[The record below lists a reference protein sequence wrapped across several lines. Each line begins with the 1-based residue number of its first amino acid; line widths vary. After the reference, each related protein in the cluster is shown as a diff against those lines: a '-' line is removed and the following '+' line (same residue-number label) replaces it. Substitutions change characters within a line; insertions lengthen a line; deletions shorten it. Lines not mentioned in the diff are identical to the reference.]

1 MSQTSTPAKP
11 LAQTR
16 WQQRAQAGL
25 IAAEASRRSQWIEA
39 LAIPLLVMALVW
51 FVHPQDP
58 LTRST
63 AFPWLWFA
71 PLLVALRYGVLP
83 GLIGGMLVLAEW
95 LLCNALGVYGAAAEF
110 PREFFFAGAL
120 MILLTGEFSDVWRDR
135 LNRVDETNLYL
146 VERLSGLTRRHL
158 LLNLSHDRLE
168 QEMLARPG
176 SLRDAV
182 VRLRA
187 AVVEA
192 RAAAP
197 ETPGPAGSLETDTL
211 PGVDGLLNLL
221 TQYVNIE
228 AAALY
233 RLRQEGQTFKPG
245 KCIASFGETVPL
257 RADDELFML
266 AMETRDL
273 AHIAALDLS
282 MERSADQLVVAP
294 LVSSGGEMIAVLA
307 VNRLP
312 FFSLN
317 VENLQMMSVIL
328 AYYADC
334 IAAAP
339 AIVEISQ
346 KVPDIPPVHAEEL
359 GRLLHMRDRFNAPSQ
374 IVILTFKGERRFE
387 MPTELMRIKRGLDLY
402 WETRVGHNPAIVV
415 LMPFASESARE
426 GFLERIDGWMTSR
439 FGAHFET
446 LGIDIRT
453 IDFASGDPLES
464 LARALQP

>member
-1 MSQTSTPAKP
+1 MAQIDTPAKATSP
-11 LAQTR
+11 AGAQTR
-16 WQQRAQAGL
+16 WQQRVSDGL
-25 IAAEASRRSQWIEA
+25 IAADGGQRSQWIEA
-39 LAIPLLVMALVW
+39 ILIPLLVMALTWLVN
-51 FVHPQDP
+51 PKDP
-58 LTRST
+58 LTHQAS
-63 AFPWLWFA
+63 FPWLWIA

-83 GLIGGMLVLAEW
+83 GLVSGMLVLAEW
-95 LLCNALGVYGAAAEF
+95 LLCNALGVYGATAEF

-120 MILLTGEFSDVWRDR
+120 MILLGGEFSDVWRDR

-187 AVVEA
+187 TVIQAKNDHA
-192 RAAAP
+192 
-197 ETPGPAGSLETDTL
+197 TTSL

-233 RLRQEGQTFKPG
+233 QVRQEGPRLLPG
-245 KCIASFGETVPL
+245 ECVASFGETLPL
-257 RADDELFML
+257 KATDELFVL

-282 MERSADQLVVAP
+282 LERSSDQLVVAP
-294 LVSSGGEMIAVLA
+294 LVSSSGEVVGVLS
-307 VNRLP
+307 VSRLP

-334 IAAAP
+334 VCAAP
-339 AIVEISQ
+339 AIARVSE
-346 KVPDIPPVHAEEL
+346 KVPGIPPVHAEEL
-359 GRLLHMRDRFNAPSQ
+359 GRLLHMHDRFLAPSQ
-374 IVILTFKGERRFE
+374 IIIMTFRGDRRFE
-387 MPTELMRIKRGLDLY
+387 MPTELLRVKRGLDLY
-402 WETRVGHNPAIVV
+402 WETSIRANPAIVV

-426 GFLERIDGWMTSR
+426 GFLERIDGWMKSR
-439 FGAHFET
+439 FGAHFNAQDV
-446 LGIDIRT
+446 DIRS
-453 IDFASGDPLES
+453 IDFASGDPLDA
-464 LARALQP
+464 LARPLNP